1 MELKGLPGKQ
11 RGLCKVLSGTLPEIA
26 LEGQPCEWQRTKK
39 KKIKPL
45 LRIKYLSFPFSW
57 NKNGFLE
64 VNDWGSKILVNSHG
78 HLLPGLG
85 SRGNFSYFLSSH
97 WNSVYWGVGRPGSQF
112 EQSTGF
118 QEKSYFIKG
127 ITEISRVVSFNDNP
141 GNNQIHLLC
150 TIPNAFTYIFSFQSL
165 QQLEEVD

>member
-1 MELKGLPGKQ
+1 MELEGLPRKQ
-11 RGLCKVLSGTLPEIA
+11 RSLQSTEWDCPWNCPGKTTPWMPEA
-26 LEGQPCEWQRTKK
+26 KK

-64 VNDWGSKILVNSHG
+64 VTDCGSKILVNSHG

-97 WNSVYWGVGRPGSQF
+97 WNSVCWGVGRPGSQS

-118 QEKSYFIKG
+118 QEKSYFIEG
-127 ITEISRVVSFNDNP
+127 ITEISHLVSFNDNP
-141 GNNQIHLLC
+141 DNNQIHFLC
-150 TIPNAFTYIFSFQSL
+150 TMPNAFTYIVSFQSL
-165 QQLEEVD
+165 QQLRGVD